1 MKLKPSIELHDM
13 GNTVIDVCSH
23 DDGSPELYRFNA
35 TGGFILQCLQTETQV
50 ETVAT
55 QLVQHYDIS
64 EAEALAGVSDFV
76 AQIADLGL
84 LA

>member
-13 GNTVIDVCSH
+13 GNTVIAVCSH

-84 LA
+84 SA

>member
-13 GNTVIDVCSH
+13 GNTVIAVCSH

-64 EAEALAGVSDFV
+64 EAEALAGVNDFV
-76 AQIADLGL
+76 AQITDLGL

>member
-13 GNTVIDVCSH
+13 GNTVIAVCSH

-76 AQIADLGL
+76 TQIADLGL

>member
-13 GNTVIDVCSH
+13 GNTVIAVCSH